1 MHLSY
6 LDIFL
11 LTLYWIHLGI
21 FHSLS
26 AKFSFVPRSICDRPW
41 RAHAL
46 VVASCLGPLLGRVI
60 ESRVLITSEQQ
71 VAIIS
76 SQFIKFSARNCVEI
90 EHNWPKSM
98 RFSCLASCFLFT
110 FAQFLLSFLSQTFD
124 LFVSGATSSIAPLTL
139 SDAGSAIMSR
149 TSFLLLIFF
158 CVWIFFY
165 FGNYVAGICSYLL
178 L

>member
-1 MHLSY
+1 MIPFADIIHLSY

-21 FHSLS
+21 FYSLP
-26 AKFSFVPRSICDRPW
+26 AQFSFVPRSICDRPW
-41 RAHAL
+41 RARAL
-46 VVASCLGPLLGRVI
+46 AVASCLGPLLGRVI

-98 RFSCLASCFLFT
+98 RFSCLASCGAVSSSRSLNFSCHFSLKLSIF
-110 FAQFLLSFLSQTFD
+110 SFLAR
-124 LFVSGATSSIAPLTL
+124 LLRLRHWPCPMLGSG
-139 SDAGSAIMSR
+139 IMSR
-149 TSFLLLIFF
+149 SRYFF
-158 CVWIFFY
+158 AFW
-165 FGNYVAGICSYLL
+165 
-178 L
+178 